1 MKVTQYTK
9 GKQARFQIIVPVML
23 QHLTAYDGKKINR
36 TASVT
41 RYVHLEGDTL
51 ISLQGTMKIPFGK
64 MVDGK
69 PEIAL
74 PGLLRGAHEAYKEYK
89 KPAVQKALE
98 AIIHHDNVLSNAA

>member
-1 MKVTQYTK
+1 MKVTKYTK
-9 GKQARFQIIVPVML
+9 GKQTRFQIIVPVML

-51 ISLQGTMKIPFGK
+51 ISLQGAMKIPFGK

-69 PEIAL
+69 PEIVL
-74 PGLLRGAHEAYKEYK
+74 PGLLRGANEAYKEYK
-89 KPAVQKALE
+89 KPQAQKTLE
-98 AIIHHDNVLSNAA
+98 SNPFGDTLLKHAA

>member
-9 GKQARFQIIVPVML
+9 NKKTRFQIIVPVML

-36 TASVT
+36 TGSIT
-41 RYVHLEGDTL
+41 RYVHLEGENL
-51 ISLQGTMKIPFGK
+51 VSLQGAMKIPFGK

-69 PEIAL
+69 PELTL

-89 KPAVQKALE
+89 KPAAQKALE
-98 AIIHHDNVLSNAA
+98 AVLDNDSVLKAA